1 MAKQTL
7 PAIKASIAALS
18 LADIKNLQAYVT
30 DLWLERLDD
39 EWEPPQDENTIEVV
53 KVGKVSYLCQKV
65 KCGKKSCK
73 CAKGDLHGPYW
84 YGYQRQ
90 EGKVTKKYFGKAR
103 PAA

>member
-7 PAIKASIAALS
+7 PAIKAAVAALS
-18 LADIKNLQAYVT
+18 LADIRDLQAYIT
-30 DLWLERLDD
+30 DLMLERMEE
-39 EWEPPQDENTIEVV
+39 EWTPPQDENTVEAV
-53 KVGKVSYLCQKV
+53 KVGKVSYLLQKV
-65 KCGKKSCK
+65 KCGNKTCK